1 VKGVPDWLVWAI
13 HDMTDAHPDKFRE
26 LLLAA
31 NPAPAK
37 PGETQIAD
45 YSNVASI
52 ADFGSRSDSLGWQR
66 DHRAGHRG

>member
-1 VKGVPDWLVWAI
+1 MKGVPDWLVWAI
-13 HDMTDAHPDKFRE
+13 HDMTDAHPDRFRE

-31 NPAPAK
+31 NAAPAK

-52 ADFGSRSDSLGWQR
+52 ADFRKSKRQFGMATRS
-66 DHRAGHRG
+66 